1 MLLFRSTTESSFQVK
16 QAPQNEKSQPLAP
29 QERQEFAKEMAP
41 YTPSET
47 TKSLQDKNVSVYSK
61 DDSFLGQMK
70 EALLLSRMGVSKE
83 KVDELRV
90 KLDELDKL
98 LASGGISQEE
108 YQQQRELIEKEL
120 AKEYQKGAKQEEV
133 IDAEEKVKSKI
144 GDLD

>member
-16 QAPQNEKSQPLAP
+16 QAPQSEKSQPQA
-29 QERQEFAKEMAP
+29 RQEFAKEMAT

-47 TKSLQDKNVSVYSK
+47 TKSLQNKNVSVYSK

-83 KVDELRV
+83 KVDELRA

-98 LASGGISQEE
+98 LANGGISQEE